1 MKDAHMELKIETEK
15 EIALTR
21 QKNEFLTTK
30 VAELVKEREATSS
43 KNLAERPNDR
53 SDILKEQ
60 VERLTQEL
68 SVMELKLEKAKKSA
82 RDTESLLT
90 KQLSQQ

>member
-1 MKDAHMELKIETEK
+1 LI
-15 EIALTR
+15 
-21 QKNEFLTTK
+21 QNEFLTTK